1 MPLIALD
8 ILEGK
13 IKELTVV
20 IKHLKEE
27 NDTFKS
33 KLDANASGEISPEV
47 VYELDKMKNLVSKYK
62 NERIILYKKIAEA
75 IKKIDE
81 ATEKKPNG

>member
-13 IKELTVV
+13 IKELAVV

-27 NDTFKS
+27 NDTLRS
-33 KLDANASGEISPEV
+33 RLDASASGEISPEV

-62 NERIILYKKIAEA
+62 NERTILYKKIAEA